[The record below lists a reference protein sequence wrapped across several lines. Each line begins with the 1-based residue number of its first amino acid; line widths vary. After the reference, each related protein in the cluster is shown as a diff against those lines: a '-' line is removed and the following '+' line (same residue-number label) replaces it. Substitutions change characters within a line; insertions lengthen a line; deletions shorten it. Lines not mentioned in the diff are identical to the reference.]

1 MNGWMRSFVMLSLP
15 DLFFALCLFRPPWR
29 SWKLRRRIWKSERET
44 EWTKFGSKW
53 LRWNGRQ
60 WVASFLCA
68 SAPFCWYYLVPGP
81 TIISLNSS
89 QDSSIHVKWSVMMIG
104 AFVKPLE
111 KLPTIP
117 QVTSY
122 MMPTTIKNNEQGSNV
137 RQSVLNKER
146 LLFGKKPHMNQ

>member
-1 MNGWMRSFVMLSLP
+1 MDERM
-15 DLFFALCLFRPPWR
+15 DEELCHVVPAWLVLFRPPWR

-89 QDSSIHVKWSVMMIG
+89 FKYSRQVIRNDDRCFCETTRETTYNTASYKLYDADHNQEQWARIQRSTIG
-104 AFVKPLE
+104 TQQRTAAIWQK
-111 KLPTIP
+111 
-117 QVTSY
+117 
-122 MMPTTIKNNEQGSNV
+122 TTYEPVVS
-137 RQSVLNKER
+137 
-146 LLFGKKPHMNQ
+146 